1 MITRD
6 AFGNRAAP
14 TGLKLKKP
22 PRKGLLNKDYVGTNI
37 GTGMGIDTGTSRAY
51 GGRAMTDAINR
62 TSDLTEVNKPES
74 FKSKMG
80 INFNTQ
86 GRGTEDGASPDST
99 SMDVGKVLTGAGSDV
114 VKSIAVDQTKKLVA
128 KQAAKQVAKVA
139 AAGAVKGAVGAGAG
153 AVGAVGTGSGAL
165 AAGTAGSLS
174 TAATAAGAVGTAGA
188 AGTAGAVGAGA
199 VGTGAAVGTGVGA
212 GAAGATTAGA
222 TTAGAGIGSSIR
234 QSLSSPVAV
243 NALKTLGVGAV
254 AEAGKAFGNTKIKN
268 KKEDAGY
275 SLKGASKGANI
286 GAAIGS
292 FIPGLGTFV
301 GAGIGAGL
309 GSITGLIKGKGKM
322 KERKRQERKDETERK
337 AYNTKIK
344 GIKRREIG
352 KGADIDSYQKLL
364 TAAGQYSNGGKIKFK
379 KGGIL
384 KYSDLKVK
392 DGISYLDSLVEPEEK
407 APSKIFRLKKGGS
420 VKLKPIKKTSKV
432 TKMYK
437 KGGGMS
443 KSGGCGC
450 SSCMKSAKHGGT
462 PKFRRGGKLDVDKQ
476 NVILDGPSHDQKNN
490 TGVAGDKGLPIVK
503 NGEKVAEIES
513 NELVLNA
520 EAAKKIDV
528 LKAKINSGDDEAKE
542 ELAELLHK
550 ELGENTYDYNKKL

>member
-6 AFGNRAAP
+6 AFGNQAAP
-14 TGLKLKKP
+14 TGLKLKNT

-114 VKSIAVDQTKKLVA
+114 IKSIAVDQTKKFAA
-128 KQAAKQVAKVA
+128 KQAAKQAANIGAKAALSGVGTGAAGTAAGSIGAATTAQTVAATTSAATTGLTAAAQGSAGAGVA
-139 AAGAVKGAVGAGAG
+139 AAGAKSVGGG
-153 AVGAVGTGSGAL
+153 LKSAL
-165 AAGTAGSLS
+165 T
-174 TAATAAGAVGTAGA
+174 
-188 AGTAGAVGAGA
+188 
-199 VGTGAAVGTGVGA
+199 
-212 GAAGATTAGA
+212 
-222 TTAGAGIGSSIR
+222 
-234 QSLSSPVAV
+234 SPAAV
-243 NALKTLGVGAV
+243 NAFKTLGVGVV

-309 GSITGLIKGKGKM
+309 GSITGLIKGKRKM

-420 VKLKPIKKTSKV
+420 VKLKPIKKTNKV

-437 KGGGMS
+437 RGGGMS

-528 LKAKINSGDDEAKE
+528 LKAKINSGDDGAKE
-542 ELAELLHK
+542 ELAELLHR

>member
-6 AFGNRAAP
+6 AFGNQVAP
-14 TGLKLKKP
+14 AGLKLKKP
-22 PRKGLLNKDYVGTNI
+22 PRRGLLNKDYVGTNI

-62 TSDLTEVNKPES
+62 TSDLTEIKKPES
-74 FKSKMG
+74 FNTKMG
-80 INFNTQ
+80 IEFNTQ
-86 GRGTEDGASPDST
+86 GSGTEDGVSPRST
-99 SMDVGKVLTGAGSDV
+99 NMDVGKVLTGAGSDV
-114 VKSIAVDQTKKLVA
+114 IGSIAADQTKKLVA
-128 KQAAKQVAKVA
+128 NQVAKQSAKQAAKQAAKTASNIGARTALSGVGTGAGSIGAATTAQTVAATTSAATTGLTAAAQGSAGASVA
-139 AAGAVKGAVGAGAG
+139 AAGAKSAEGGLKSA
-153 AVGAVGTGSGAL
+153 
-165 AAGTAGSLS
+165 
-174 TAATAAGAVGTAGA
+174 
-188 AGTAGAVGAGA
+188 
-199 VGTGAAVGTGVGA
+199 
-212 GAAGATTAGA
+212 
-222 TTAGAGIGSSIR
+222 
-234 QSLSSPVAV
+234 LSSPAAV

-254 AEAGKAFGNTKIKN
+254 AEAGKAFGNTKINN

-275 SLKGASKGANI
+275 SLRGASKGANI
-286 GAAIGS
+286 GASIGS
-292 FIPGLGTFV
+292 FIPGLGTLV
-301 GAGIGAGL
+301 GAGIGAGV
-309 GSITGLIKGKGKM
+309 GSITGLIKGKRKM

-364 TAAGQYSNGGKIKFK
+364 TAAGQYSNGGKIRFK

-384 KYSDLKVK
+384 KYSDLNVK
-392 DGISYLDSLVEPEEK
+392 ESISYLDSLVEPEEK
-407 APSKIFRLKKGGS
+407 EPSKIFRLKKGGS
-420 VKLKPIKKTSKV
+420 VKLKPLKKTNKV

-443 KSGGCGC
+443 KSGGGCGC

-462 PKFRRGGKLDVDKQ
+462 PKFRRGGKLDVAKQ

-520 EAAKKIDV
+520 EASKKIDV
-528 LKAKINSGDDEAKE
+528 LKRKIKSGDDKAKE
-542 ELAELLHK
+542 ELANLLQK
-550 ELGENTYDYNKKL
+550 ELGENTYDYNKSL